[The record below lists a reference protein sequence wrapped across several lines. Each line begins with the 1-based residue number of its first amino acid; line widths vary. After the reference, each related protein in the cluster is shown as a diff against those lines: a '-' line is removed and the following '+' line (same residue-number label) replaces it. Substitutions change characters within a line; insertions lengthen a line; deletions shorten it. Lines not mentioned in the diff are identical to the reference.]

1 MQSDGSKPLNQPPA
15 SVPIQSSPV
24 NSVPMQFTQQG
35 QPMMYGTPQQPMM
48 GQQIMIQQRANNM
61 SVTGMVMG
69 IIGIGCYLLGWLICI
84 TWLIGWVFAILAIIF
99 GHIGH
104 AEGKRSGVGTE
115 QGMIGCVLGYITMLG
130 YIIPFLMLSI

>member
-1 MQSDGSKPLNQPPA
+1 
-15 SVPIQSSPV
+15 
-24 NSVPMQFTQQG
+24 MQFTQQG

-104 AEGKRSGVGTE
+104 AEGERSGVGTE